1 MTWIETIEPR
11 DAEGRLKK
19 LYDQVVDPTGHVDNI
34 LTAHSLRPR
43 TLHAHLW
50 LYKATM
56 HTKPNELTN
65 RERELVATCISRS
78 NKCKYCIK
86 HHQAG
91 LTKIV
96 GDEDLAEELSK
107 ASVNELKSEFIT
119 NRERVFCN
127 YAVKLTLTP
136 GEMKESDLEPL
147 RQVGLSDYGI
157 LDLNQ
162 IVAYFAYANR
172 TVNGLGVDVVGD
184 VLGLHPSEDTEG
196 FGHS

>member
-1 MTWIETIEPR
+1 MTWIDVIAPKN
-11 DAEGRLKK
+11 AEGRLKK
-19 LYDQVVDPTGHVDNI
+19 LYDQVVDRKGHVDNI

-43 TLHAHLW
+43 TLHGHLW
-50 LYKATM
+50 LYKAAM

-65 RERELVATCISRS
+65 RERELVATCVSRS
-78 NKCKYCIK
+78 NQCEYCIR

-91 LTKIV
+91 LARIV
-96 GDEDLAEELSK
+96 GDEKLAEELSR
-107 ASVNELKSEFIT
+107 ASVSEIESNNIT
-119 NRERVFCN
+119 GRERAFCD
-127 YAVKLTLTP
+127 YAVKLTLIP
-136 GEMKESDLEPL
+136 GKMKESDLNPL
-147 RQVGLSDYGI
+147 RKVGLSDYGI

-172 TVNGLGVDVVGD
+172 TANGLGINTTGD